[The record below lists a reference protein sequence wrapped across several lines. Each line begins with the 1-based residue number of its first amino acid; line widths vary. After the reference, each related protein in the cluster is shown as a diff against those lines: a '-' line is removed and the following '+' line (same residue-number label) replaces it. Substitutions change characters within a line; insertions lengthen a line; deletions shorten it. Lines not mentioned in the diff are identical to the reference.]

1 MKSIRK
7 IFCSLVLLLAVVIAI
22 GLASRYIIKEKFF
35 PYKYREYVDKYSS
48 QYNLDPLLVLAV
60 IKTESK
66 FDDDAHSH
74 KNAVGLMQITIDT
87 GEWAAKEMGYS
98 KFSKEDLYN
107 EEYNI
112 KMGCWYLRRLNDT
125 FNKDM
130 DLTIAAYN
138 AGPTNVQ
145 SWLVNRNYSADGKS
159 VDYIPFG
166 ETKKYVDKVNAYYRI
181 YEYLYKESNG
191 DFAGNKILDLFSGFL
206 CINFMNYKS
215 YSYKTI

>member
-1 MKSIRK
+1 MKFLRK
-7 IFCSLVLLLAVVIAI
+7 IFCIIIFLVVIII
-22 GLASRYIIKEKFF
+22 GIGMGSRYVIKEKFF
-35 PYKYREYVDKYSS
+35 PYKYQQYVDKYGL

-74 KNAVGLMQITIDT
+74 KNAVGLMQITVET
-87 GEWAAKEMGYS
+87 GEWAAKEMGYNT
-98 KFSKEDLYN
+98 FSKEDLYD

-125 FNKDM
+125 FDKDL

-145 SWLVNRNYSADGKS
+145 SWLENRQYSSDGKS

-166 ETKKYVDKVNAYYRI
+166 ETKKYVDKVNTYYNI
-181 YEYLYKESNG
+181 YQYLYNKKESYFDG
-191 DFAGNKILDLFSGFL
+191 DKVVDLIKSFL
-206 CINFMNYKS
+206 NVYLIS
-215 YSYKTI
+215 